1 MKKSGLLISLLLIA
15 VLLASC
21 SKKEK
26 FEPTKTSVYVKQ
38 DGTVVEA
45 LFDTLEGENEDAAS
59 LKSFVEQ
66 SVIQYNSERAGV
78 SSAYKGTDDETVYP
92 VNIQKLEIKGGNV
105 TLFLE
110 YQSGTDYDSFNLN
123 RGLVSDLSLQ
133 SVIDATIPDNMVSVK
148 DGVPADANTIRKN
161 KKYYALTLYGEA
173 NIQVEGKVL
182 YASSNVKVLSNS
194 QVSISAADEPACI
207 VFE

>member
-92 VNIQKLEIKGGNV
+92 VKLEIKGGNV

-110 YQSGTDYDSFNLN
+110 YQSGTD
-123 RGLVSDLSLQ
+123 
-133 SVIDATIPDNMVSVK
+133 
-148 DGVPADANTIRKN
+148 
-161 KKYYALTLYGEA
+161 
-173 NIQVEGKVL
+173 
-182 YASSNVKVLSNS
+182 
-194 QVSISAADEPACI
+194 
-207 VFE
+207 